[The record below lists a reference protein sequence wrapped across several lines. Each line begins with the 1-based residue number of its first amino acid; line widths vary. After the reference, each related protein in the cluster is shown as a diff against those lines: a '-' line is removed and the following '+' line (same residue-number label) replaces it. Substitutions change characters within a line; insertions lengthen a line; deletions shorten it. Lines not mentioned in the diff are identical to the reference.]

1 MWGPRGV
8 RQLLTNLQFKKVGGD
23 LFFIFTSGLVVFL
36 FLNGLNLHISFIQHG
51 MCPQYKACF
60 AVSVDCKLVIRE
72 AILQSYKSNTPP
84 KKLKLHINN

>member
-8 RQLLTNLQFKKVGGD
+8 SQLLTNLQFKKVGGD

-36 FLNGLNLHISFIQHG
+36 VLNGLNLHISFIQHG
-51 MCPQYKACF
+51 VFPQYKTCF

-72 AILQSYKSNTPP
+72 AILPSYKSNTPP
-84 KKLKLHINN
+84 KKLKFHINN